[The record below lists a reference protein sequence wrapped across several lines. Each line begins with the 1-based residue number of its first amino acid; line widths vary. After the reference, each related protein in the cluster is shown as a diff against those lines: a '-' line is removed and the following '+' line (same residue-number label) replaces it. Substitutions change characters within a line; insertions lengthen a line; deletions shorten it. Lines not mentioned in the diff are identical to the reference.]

1 MVAMNKIRL
10 KMKRI
15 LFIAFITAL
24 VSSVFTSC
32 ENGDWDFPDFDYT
45 TVYFAY
51 QSPVRTVVLGE
62 DVYDTSL
69 DNEHKVQIM
78 ATMGGVYANK
88 KNVEIGIAVDNS
100 LVDGLIFKK
109 KAANDPD
116 VPVLAMPSNYYT
128 LSSDKIVIKKGSVIG
143 GVTVQLTDAFFADPK
158 ALTTNYVIPVVMTSV
173 VNADSILSGK
183 ALIPNASRTNPEHWD
198 VVPKDYILYA
208 VKYIN
213 QYDAN
218 YLRRGK
224 DVITPAGGQPVTLT
238 RQADYVERDEVVDKI
253 TTRSLN
259 SIAWEFT
266 GRDHNDEAH
275 SCTLIL
281 TFNAQGECTVTS
293 ETPGITA
300 TGTGRYVEKGEKNSW
315 GRKDR
320 DALYLDY
327 TIEFADVTFE
337 IEDTLVVRDRGVKSE
352 WFDTQIIE

>member
-1 MVAMNKIRL
+1 
-10 KMKRI
+10 MKRI

-32 ENGDWDFPDFDYT
+32 ENGDWEFPDFDYSA
-45 TVYFAY
+45 VYFAY

-69 DNEHKVQIM
+69 DNEHKVMIM
-78 ATMGGVYANK
+78 ATMGGVYANNM
-88 KNVEIGIAVDNS
+88 NVEIGIEVDNS

-109 KAANDPD
+109 VEYADPD
-116 VPVLAMPSNYYT
+116 IPVLAMPSNYYS

-143 GVTVQLTDAFFADPK
+143 GVTVQLTDAFFADPL
-158 ALTTNYVIPVVMTSV
+158 ALSTNYVIPVVMTSV

-183 ALIPNASRTNPEHWD
+183 TSFPNAIRTNPNLWNEL
-198 VVPKDYILYA
+198 PKDYVLYA

-218 YLRRGK
+218 YLRRGVDK
-224 DVITPAGGQPVTLT
+224 ISYAGWDTTIV
-238 RQADYVERDEVVDKI
+238 RKAEYVEKDEVVDKI
-253 TTRSLN
+253 STRDLN
-259 SIAWEFT
+259 TIVWEYT
-266 GRDHNDEAH
+266 GRDHENAARN
-275 SCTLIL
+275 CTLIL
-281 TFNAQGECTVTS
+281 TFDEQGECTISS
-293 ETPGITA
+293 ETAGVTA
-300 TGTGRYVEKGEKNSW
+300 SGTGRYVVDGEKNSW

-352 WFDTQIIE
+352 WFATQIVE

>member
-1 MVAMNKIRL
+1 
-10 KMKRI
+10 MKRI

-24 VSSVFTSC
+24 VSSLFTSC
-32 ENGDWDFPDFDYT
+32 ENGDWEFPDFDYS

-69 DNEHKVQIM
+69 DNEHKVMIM

-88 KNVEIGIAVDNS
+88 KNVEIGIEVDNS

-109 KAANDPD
+109 NADADPD
-116 VPVLAMPSNYYT
+116 VPVLAMPETYYT
-128 LSSDKIVIKKGSVIG
+128 LSSDKIVLEKGSVIG
-143 GVTVQLTDAFFADPK
+143 GVTVQLTDAFFADPL
-158 ALTTNYVIPVVMTSV
+158 ALTTNYVIPIVMTDV

-183 ALIPNASRTNPEHWD
+183 ALVANPSRTRPSDWD
-198 VVPKDYILYA
+198 VLPKDYILYA

-213 QYDAN
+213 KYDAN

-224 DVITPAGGQPVTLT
+224 DVITYEGDKDTTIT
-238 RQADYVERDEVVDKI
+238 RQAQWVERDEVVDKI
-253 TTRSLN
+253 STRDLN
-259 SIAWEFT
+259 TIAWEYT
-266 GRDHNDEAH
+266 GRDQNGDART
-275 SCTLIL
+275 CTLIL
-281 TFNAQGECTVTS
+281 TFNEQGECTISS
-293 ETPGITA
+293 ETVGVTA
-300 TGTGRYVEKGEKNSW
+300 SGTGSFVVKGEKNSW